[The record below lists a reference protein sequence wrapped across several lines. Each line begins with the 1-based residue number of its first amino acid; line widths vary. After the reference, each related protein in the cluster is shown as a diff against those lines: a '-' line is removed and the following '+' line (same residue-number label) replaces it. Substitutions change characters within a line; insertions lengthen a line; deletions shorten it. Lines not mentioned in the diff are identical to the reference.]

1 MYFSCHDAPNLVVD
15 PVLLIR
21 VFNKP
26 PMQGV
31 DRDDLEPLEQ
41 LPVVD
46 LVVASLEEV
55 VLVRVVV
62 LDGHKPSGRHLTKEG
77 ASMGNDTII
86 LTLGAKNED
95 FPVGV

>member
-1 MYFSCHDAPNLVVD
+1 
-15 PVLLIR
+15 
-21 VFNKP
+21 
-26 PMQGV
+26 MQGV
-31 DRDDLEPLEQ
+31 DRDALEPLEQ

-62 LDGHKPSGRHLTKEG
+62 FDSYEPSARLLAKEG

-86 LTLGAKNED
+86 LTLEAKNED
-95 FPVGV
+95 FPVGVRGLQHVVHKSFESVV